1 MYSVPDGYLAA
12 IRAPT
17 RTDRLAG
24 KLTLTNGT
32 TIALNDSAVIS
43 GSLSVDNQC
52 VSGQELTFGSVY
64 MGQASLQLRTE
75 LTSAA
80 FYNAALEIDYEIKL
94 ADGSWYTLP
103 VGRYTVA
110 EAERSAAVVSLTAYD
125 NMLKLEQNLSGSVI
139 QGDAY
144 TMLTQIAEAC
154 GVELGQTE
162 AEIKALSANAELLRQ
177 LDSTY
182 NVSSWR
188 DCAGAIAQLLA
199 GFATC
204 DRLGRLVIHQFAE
217 TPCVT
222 LGESARSSV
231 KVSDFSCHYAAL
243 TIETSEDS
251 YTAGTEGDTGLAMT
265 ISDMPL
271 AESGLASAKQ
281 GICDA
286 VYAKLCKLDYTP
298 MTVTLPGDPALELG
312 DRLTVPT
319 KDGAPQTLVTHLV
332 WKFRGTQTLKG
343 VGKNPYLTGTTR
355 TDTRLRSLQKQ
366 TAANKVIYYS
376 FSNGSDLVV
385 RGDGAEIG
393 AANLTFVTTQN
404 TSAMFLAQLLLTAEP
419 ETETVDLPVTSTD
432 ETLPADAAAALERDA
447 ALTLA
452 VRYYMDDSL
461 IGTYVPA
468 QRLVRGSHALA
479 LFYPFPD
486 LQGAASHRWSVRLLC
501 TGGVV
506 RIGKGQLRATI
517 TGQGM
522 AAGDIWDGTLTLEE
536 TLARVTR
543 PAKLRQILA
552 IYGDVTT
559 EMQRPLGTT
568 AAELLA
574 RIPRTTPRRAVNG
587 QAPKRSTTYAYY
599 GLPLAFD
606 ADFVQL
612 DADGWRLRTSWQYD
626 AVPQKIDTGTLLCA
640 AADTGSLAEVSKI
653 EVSI

>member
-1 MYSVPDGYLAA
+1 MHNTPKQYQTA

-17 RTDRLAG
+17 RTDGLAG
-24 KLTLTNGT
+24 RLTLTNGT

-43 GSLSVDNQC
+43 GSVCVDNQC
-52 VSGQELTFGSVY
+52 VSGQELAFGGVY

-75 LTSAA
+75 LSSAA
-80 FYNAALEIDYEIKL
+80 FYDAALEIDYKIRL
-94 ADGSWYTLP
+94 PDGSWYTLP

-125 NMLKLEQNLSGSVI
+125 HMLRLERPLAGSVI

-144 TMLTQIAEAC
+144 AMLTQIAETC

-162 AEIKALSANAELLRQ
+162 AEIRALSPNAELLRQ
-177 LDSTY
+177 LDAGYHVST
-182 NVSSWR
+182 WR
-188 DCAGAIAQLLA
+188 DCAGAVAQLLA
-199 GFATC
+199 GFATF
-204 DRLGRLVIHQFAE
+204 DRLGRLVVRQFGGA
-217 TPCVT
+217 PCAI
-222 LGESARSSV
+222 LGENARTSA
-231 KVSDFSCHYAAL
+231 KISDFSCHYAAL
-243 TIETSEDS
+243 TIETDDDS
-251 YTAGTEGDTGLAMT
+251 YTAGTEGDSGLAMT
-265 ISDMPL
+265 IADMPL
-271 AESGLASAKQ
+271 AESGLPSTKQ

-286 VYAKLCKLDYTP
+286 LFARLQNMDYTP

-432 ETLPADAAAALERDA
+432 ETLPTDAAAALERDA
-447 ALTLA
+447 ALTLT

-543 PAKLRQILA
+543 PANLRQILS

-559 EMQRPLGTT
+559 EMQRSLGTA
-568 AAELLA
+568 AAEFLA
-574 RIPRTTPRRAVNG
+574 RIPRTAPRRAVNG

-626 AVPQKIDTGTLLCA
+626 AAPQEIDTGTLLCA

>member
-1 MYSVPDGYLAA
+1 MYNTPKQYQTA

-17 RTDRLAG
+17 RTDGLAG
-24 KLTLTNGT
+24 RLTLADGGV
-32 TIALNDSAVIS
+32 IPLDDSAVLA
-43 GSLSVDNQC
+43 GSVCVDNQC
-52 VSGQELTFGSVY
+52 VSGQELAFGGVY

-75 LTSAA
+75 LSSAA
-80 FYNAALEIDYEIKL
+80 FYDAALEIDYKL
-94 ADGSWYTLP
+94 RLPDGSWYTLP

-125 NMLKLEQNLSGSVI
+125 HMLRLERPLAGSVI

-144 TMLTQIAEAC
+144 AMLSQIAETC

-162 AEIKALSANAELLRQ
+162 AEIRALSPNAELLRQ
-177 LDSTY
+177 LDAGYHVST
-182 NVSSWR
+182 WR
-188 DCAGAIAQLLA
+188 DCAGAVAQLLA
-199 GFATC
+199 GFATF
-204 DRLGRLVIHQFAE
+204 DRLGRLVVRQFGAAPCATLAE
-217 TPCVT
+217 NART
-222 LGESARSSV
+222 SA
-231 KVSDFSCHYAAL
+231 KISDFSCHYAAL
-243 TIETSEDS
+243 TIETDDDS
-251 YTAGTEGDTGLAMT
+251 YTAGTEGDSGLAMT
-265 ISDMPL
+265 IADMPL
-271 AESGLASAKQ
+271 AESGLPSTKQ

-286 VYAKLCKLDYTP
+286 LFARLQNMDYTP

-419 ETETVDLPVTSTD
+419 ETETVELPVTSTE
-432 ETLPADAAAALERDA
+432 ETLPTDAAAALERDA
-447 ALTLA
+447 ALTLT

-461 IGTYVPA
+461 IGTYLPT

-543 PAKLRQILA
+543 PAKLRKILA

-559 EMQRPLGTT
+559 EMQRPLGTA
-568 AAELLA
+568 AAEFLA

-612 DADGWRLRTSWQYD
+612 DTDGWRLRTSWQYD
-626 AVPQKIDTGTLLCA
+626 AVPQEIDTGTLLCA
-640 AADTGSLAEVSKI
+640 AADTGNLAEVSKI

>member
-17 RTDRLAG
+17 RADRLAG
-24 KLTLTNGT
+24 KLTLTDGT

-125 NMLKLEQNLSGSVI
+125 HMLKLERPLAGSVI

-144 TMLTQIAEAC
+144 TMLMQIAEAC

-385 RGDGAEIG
+385 RGDGAEIS

-432 ETLPADAAAALERDA
+432 ETLPTDAAAALERDA
-447 ALTLA
+447 ALTLT

-461 IGTYVPA
+461 IGTYVPT

-543 PAKLRQILA
+543 PANLRKVLA

-559 EMQRPLGTT
+559 EMQKPLGSA
-568 AAELLA
+568 AAERLA

-626 AVPQKIDTGTLLCA
+626 AAPQEIDTGTLLCA

>member
-1 MYSVPDGYLAA
+1 MHNTPKQYQTA

-17 RTDRLAG
+17 RTDGLAG
-24 KLTLTNGT
+24 RLTLADGGV
-32 TIALNDSAVIS
+32 IPLDDSAVLA
-43 GSLSVDNQC
+43 GSVCVDNQC
-52 VSGQELTFGSVY
+52 VSGQELAFGGVY

-75 LTSAA
+75 LSSAA
-80 FYNAALEIDYEIKL
+80 FYDAALEIDYKL
-94 ADGSWYTLP
+94 RLPDGSWYTLP

-125 NMLKLEQNLSGSVI
+125 HMLKLERPLAGSVI

-144 TMLTQIAEAC
+144 AMLTQIAETC

-162 AEIKALSANAELLRQ
+162 AEIRALSPNAELLRQ
-177 LDSTY
+177 LDAGYHVST
-182 NVSSWR
+182 WR
-188 DCAGAIAQLLA
+188 DCAGAVAQLLA
-199 GFATC
+199 GFATF
-204 DRLGRLVIHQFAE
+204 DRLGRLVVRQFGGAPCATLAE
-217 TPCVT
+217 NTRT
-222 LGESARSSV
+222 NA
-231 KVSDFSCHYAAL
+231 KISDFSCHYAAL
-243 TIETSEDS
+243 TIETDDDS
-251 YTAGTEGDTGLAMT
+251 YTAGTEGDSGLAMT
-265 ISDMPL
+265 IADMPL
-271 AESGLASAKQ
+271 AESGLPSTKQ

-286 VYAKLCKLDYTP
+286 LFARLQNMDYTP

-385 RGDGAEIG
+385 RGDGAEIS

-419 ETETVDLPVTSTD
+419 ETETVDLPVTSTG
-432 ETLPADAAAALERDA
+432 ETLPTGAAAALKRDA
-447 ALTLA
+447 ALTLT

-461 IGTYVPA
+461 IGTYVPT

-543 PAKLRQILA
+543 PASLREMLT
-552 IYGDVTT
+552 IYDDVTT
-559 EMQRPLGTT
+559 EMQKPLGST
-568 AAELLA
+568 AAERLA

-599 GLPLAFD
+599 GLPLAID

-612 DADGWRLRTSWQYD
+612 DADGWRLRTSWQCD
-626 AVPQKIDTGTLLCA
+626 AVPQEIDTGTLLCA
-640 AADTGSLAEVSKI
+640 AADTGNLAEVSKI